1 MESHFRISI
10 IGLGIIGGSAA
21 YALKGFNNAEVIGF
35 DKSDDVMGMA
45 LERGA
50 IDKAAKSVAEAI
62 DGSDLIIIATY
73 PNSIPRIVSENK
85 AAFKKGAVL
94 TEFCGVKTKISAE
107 IEAVLPEGVG
117 YVGGHP
123 MAGKEVDGFVNAE
136 PDLYKNCGFIITPS
150 EKSSKDGIRLI
161 YHMAEYMGA
170 SRIDV
175 CVPKI
180 HDELIAYTSDLM
192 HIAASALCLDFDDR
206 INLAYTAGAFR
217 DCTRVA
223 LINPELWTE
232 LFMINGSNT
241 VKEID
246 KYINSLTKMRNAI
259 SEKDEKS
266 LYEMLKIVRNNKEN
280 ILKREPKKGI
290 VL

>member
-1 MESHFRISI
+1 
-10 IGLGIIGGSAA
+10 
-21 YALKGFNNAEVIGF
+21 
-35 DKSDDVMGMA
+35 
-45 LERGA
+45 
-50 IDKAAKSVAEAI
+50 
-62 DGSDLIIIATY
+62 
-73 PNSIPRIVSENK
+73 
-85 AAFKKGAVL
+85 
-94 TEFCGVKTKISAE
+94 
-107 IEAVLPEGVG
+107 
-117 YVGGHP
+117 
-123 MAGKEVDGFVNAE
+123 MAGKEVDGFVNAD

-161 YHMAEYMGA
+161 YDMAEYMGA
-170 SRIDV
+170 TRIDV

-223 LINPELWTE
+223 FINPELWTE

-266 LYEMLKIVRNNKEN
+266 LYEMLKIVRNNKED

>member
-1 MESHFRISI
+1 
-10 IGLGIIGGSAA
+10 
-21 YALKGFNNAEVIGF
+21 
-35 DKSDDVMGMA
+35 
-45 LERGA
+45 
-50 IDKAAKSVAEAI
+50 
-62 DGSDLIIIATY
+62 
-73 PNSIPRIVSENK
+73 
-85 AAFKKGAVL
+85 
-94 TEFCGVKTKISAE
+94 
-107 IEAVLPEGVG
+107 
-117 YVGGHP
+117 
-123 MAGKEVDGFVNAE
+123 
-136 PDLYKNCGFIITPS
+136 
-150 EKSSKDGIRLI
+150 
-161 YHMAEYMGA
+161 
-170 SRIDV
+170 
-175 CVPKI
+175 
-180 HDELIAYTSDLM
+180 
-192 HIAASALCLDFDDR
+192 DR

-266 LYEMLKIVRNNKEN
+266 LYEMLKIVRNNKED